1 MKTLLLCGNSKKNI
15 RRAVPP
21 LNEDKNFVF
30 DIMGLL
36 QEYDVTVY
44 VI

>member
-1 MKTLLLCGNSKKNI
+1 MQTLLLCGNSEKNYYK
-15 RRAVPP
+15 PP
-21 LNEDKNFVF
+21 LNEDINFVF

-36 QEYDVTVY
+36 QEYDVTVF